1 MERVFSIIGGLCLI
15 IVSVCVG
22 VAAIVYASKP
32 AAPINIYVDR
42 DGKQVILPQPD
53 PFRPQ
58 PVYPYRPGNS
68 GSSKGAAETK

>member
-1 MERVFSIIGGLCLI
+1 MERAFSIIGSVCLL
-15 IVSVCVG
+15 IVSIG
-22 VAAIVYASKP
+22 VAIAAVIYASKP

-68 GSSKGAAETK
+68 GSSKGATETK